1 MLNIFSKL
9 YDTVFPPHE
18 SIRRLKGE
26 EPEQFIRN
34 FSPHLYAGSI
44 ALSDYT
50 NPIIQAAITANK
62 FHNSEQAA
70 KLLSVL
76 FERWLETI
84 PETQTIFVPIPL
96 SPTRQRE
103 RGYNQVTR
111 VLENMNQTQ
120 VVIQELLIRTKT
132 TKPQTSLKRDQRF
145 LNVEDAFV
153 FNKTK
158 INLICNHIVIV
169 DDVITTGATMRAAH
183 DTLYMHLPKECKI
196 TCLAI
201 AH

>member
-1 MLNIFSKL
+1 MLNIFSQL
-9 YDTVFPPHE
+9 YNTIFPPHE
-18 SIRRLKGE
+18 SIRLIKHE
-26 EPEQFIRN
+26 QPDQFIRH
-34 FSPHLYAGSI
+34 FSPHLYTGSI
-44 ALSDYT
+44 VLSDYS

-62 FHNSEQAA
+62 FHDSEHAA

-76 FERWLETI
+76 FERWLETV
-84 PETQTIFVPIPL
+84 PEKKTIFVPIPL
-96 SPTRQRE
+96 SQTRLKE

-111 VLENMNQTQ
+111 VLENMSHTQ
-120 VVIQELLIRTKT
+120 VEIHELLIRIKS

-145 LNVEDAFV
+145 VNLEDAFV

-158 INLICNHIVIV
+158 ANLVFDRIVIV
-169 DDVITTGATMRAAH
+169 DDVITTGATMRAAY
-183 DTLYMHLPKECKI
+183 DTLSLHLPKECKI